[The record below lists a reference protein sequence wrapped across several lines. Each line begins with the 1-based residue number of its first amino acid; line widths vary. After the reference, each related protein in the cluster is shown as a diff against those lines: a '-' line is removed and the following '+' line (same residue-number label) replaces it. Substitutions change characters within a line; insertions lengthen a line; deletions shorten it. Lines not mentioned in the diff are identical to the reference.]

1 MATNMAVKV
10 TISIYQLPK
19 GMWFHGINVSLLL
32 RANGINLTDLKTIMR
47 SKHNARIMPS
57 NGVLP
62 NWSENIVRYRINYR
76 ILLYHSGVRLVEL
89 MNNVEARYV
98 TRILQSS
105 GVQLVD
111 LIKL

>member
-1 MATNMAVKV
+1 
-10 TISIYQLPK
+10 
-19 GMWFHGINVSLLL
+19 
-32 RANGINLTDLKTIMR
+32 
-47 SKHNARIMPS
+47 MPS

-62 NWSENIVRYRINYR
+62 NWSENIVRYRNNGR

-89 MNNVEARYV
+89 MNNVEAKYE

-105 GVQLVD
+105 GIQLVD